1 MWLWYCNLLKVVPL
15 QSTFG
20 FSIKSLFAF
29 FGHVLRL
36 LTKIQKVTARFYF
49 SGQKLHSLKVSWW
62 KNYPPRACII
72 IWNMFVVCIEYILYL
87 ATGTYPKRA
96 RKYGEPSNSNCYY
109 ALFENVKSSIKW
121 LIFFFRFICSI
132 WLVYKNIAR
141 LHPWNKI
148 NVGWKRYQIVLG
160 IALITEDEGN

>member
-1 MWLWYCNLLKVVPL
+1 MWSFFNQFEFGRVLVYKPQGFFGHWIIYMWLWYCNLLKLVPL

-49 SGQKLHSLKVSWW
+49 RDKKLHTLKVSWW

-87 ATGTYPKRA
+87 ATGTCPKRA

-109 ALFENVKSSIKW
+109 ALFENVKSTIKW
-121 LIFFFRFICSI
+121 LIFFFGLYVAFGWCI
-132 WLVYKNIAR
+132 
-141 LHPWNKI
+141 KI
-148 NVGWKRYQIVLG
+148 
-160 IALITEDEGN
+160 